1 MGAAMKSKHLL
12 ILITILFFAGYS
24 ADLFANF
31 AETYGCSAEGMAR
44 GNAMTATVSDWS
56 SVFYNVAGL
65 GRTQGLTGQ
74 TAGTGG
80 EMTLKLRKTEGEPEK
95 KEIYPSQFAISVLYT
110 FPKLNL
116 SIKRFGTTAG
126 GDFYPIKTEAAKMNP
141 YGFTVIGG
149 ALDINTI
156 VKMPKFISS
165 FRLGIGMGMNADL
178 SLVKVNDLDPRT
190 HNFMRYGREIQN
202 SAIMIG
208 GGMGFMNDAFGG
220 GIGVNVAFAG
230 KGKMYMEAQLSADPQ
245 VPLGQSTMDLTIAPG
260 AIAGIYF
267 SPGKLA
273 PVIDGLDIGAS
284 YRQETQMKI
293 DPFNAAAGILGGV
306 INMNLMTAIQD
317 YYSPHSV
324 TGGIA
329 YTRWGLTISADVN
342 WDMWSKSTIGKVM
355 KNHYIGVPKFV
366 DTLSYRGGI
375 KYDIA
380 PWPILSIM
388 LGYSYVPSYIDKSAG
403 TKLGIRVG
411 PVDTKIQTGMYN
423 FMDNDKHIA
432 SIGFKFTVPKAWRL
446 GGQFVAVLS
455 YQFQYLAPRSVAKN
469 GLSWTDGVQDDL
481 LETYMLNPSYSYG
494 GMNHSMFVE
503 VGMRL

>member
-1 MGAAMKSKHLL
+1 
-12 ILITILFFAGYS
+12 
-24 ADLFANF
+24 
-31 AETYGCSAEGMAR
+31 
-44 GNAMTATVSDWS
+44 
-56 SVFYNVAGL
+56 
-65 GRTQGLTGQ
+65 
-74 TAGTGG
+74 
-80 EMTLKLRKTEGEPEK
+80 
-95 KEIYPSQFAISVLYT
+95 
-110 FPKLNL
+110 
-116 SIKRFGTTAG
+116 
-126 GDFYPIKTEAAKMNP
+126 MNP

-190 HNFMRYGREIQN
+190 HNFLRYGREIQN

-208 GGMGFMNDAFGG
+208 GGMGFLNDAFGG

-267 SPGKLA
+267 SPGKLV

-293 DPFNAAAGILGGV
+293 DPFNAAAGILGGI

-324 TGGIA
+324 SGGIA

-342 WDMWSKSTIGKVM
+342 WDMWSKSTLGKVM

-366 DTLSYRGGI
+366 DTLI
-375 KYDIA
+375 
-380 PWPILSIM
+380 
-388 LGYSYVPSYIDKSAG
+388 
-403 TKLGIRVG
+403 
-411 PVDTKIQTGMYN
+411 IQGR
-423 FMDNDKHIA
+423 D
-432 SIGFKFTVPKAWRL
+432 
-446 GGQFVAVLS
+446 
-455 YQFQYLAPRSVAKN
+455 
-469 GLSWTDGVQDDL
+469 
-481 LETYMLNPSYSYG
+481 
-494 GMNHSMFVE
+494 
-503 VGMRL
+503 

>member
-1 MGAAMKSKHLL
+1 
-12 ILITILFFAGYS
+12 
-24 ADLFANF
+24 
-31 AETYGCSAEGMAR
+31 
-44 GNAMTATVSDWS
+44 
-56 SVFYNVAGL
+56 
-65 GRTQGLTGQ
+65 
-74 TAGTGG
+74 
-80 EMTLKLRKTEGEPEK
+80 
-95 KEIYPSQFAISVLYT
+95 
-110 FPKLNL
+110 
-116 SIKRFGTTAG
+116 
-126 GDFYPIKTEAAKMNP
+126 
-141 YGFTVIGG
+141 
-149 ALDINTI
+149 
-156 VKMPKFISS
+156 
-165 FRLGIGMGMNADL
+165 
-178 SLVKVNDLDPRT
+178 
-190 HNFMRYGREIQN
+190 
-202 SAIMIG
+202 
-208 GGMGFMNDAFGG
+208 
-220 GIGVNVAFAG
+220 
-230 KGKMYMEAQLSADPQ
+230 
-245 VPLGQSTMDLTIAPG
+245 
-260 AIAGIYF
+260 
-267 SPGKLA
+267 
-273 PVIDGLDIGAS
+273 
-284 YRQETQMKI
+284 
-293 DPFNAAAGILGGV
+293 
-306 INMNLMTAIQD
+306 MNLMTAIQD

>member
-1 MGAAMKSKHLL
+1 
-12 ILITILFFAGYS
+12 
-24 ADLFANF
+24 
-31 AETYGCSAEGMAR
+31 
-44 GNAMTATVSDWS
+44 
-56 SVFYNVAGL
+56 
-65 GRTQGLTGQ
+65 
-74 TAGTGG
+74 
-80 EMTLKLRKTEGEPEK
+80 
-95 KEIYPSQFAISVLYT
+95 
-110 FPKLNL
+110 
-116 SIKRFGTTAG
+116 
-126 GDFYPIKTEAAKMNP
+126 
-141 YGFTVIGG
+141 
-149 ALDINTI
+149 
-156 VKMPKFISS
+156 
-165 FRLGIGMGMNADL
+165 MNADL